1 MKHDLTSKYIL
12 NRYVYRNEIKM
23 VMNML
28 QKILLLGVLGVSLT
42 GCIVAPYDD
51 GYDRG
56 GYGHRHDSDRRW
68 DQRRDDKRGDDRR
81 WDKRQG
87 NQNNQDDRR
96 NRPD

>member
-1 MKHDLTSKYIL
+1 
-12 NRYVYRNEIKM
+12 
-23 VMNML
+23 ML

-68 DQRRDDKRGDDRR
+68 DQRRDDTR
-81 WDKRQG
+81 
-87 NQNNQDDRR
+87 
-96 NRPD
+96 